1 VLDGKPYFNKPP
13 FYFWLVALSF
23 KLFGVSF
30 YASKLPSLLF
40 ATLNV
45 FFLYWIVYRWFEDYD
60 LAFFSAFS
68 FTTTRWIVTNFTT
81 NRPESLLVFSVLLGC
96 YAVFLMNARDKKG
109 PYLFGL
115 SLAAGF
121 MTKLFFAFFLPIG
134 VFFYGLVSRRIYQ
147 WLRWAHFYAGI
158 TLGLMLTSL
167 WFIYAEIKYP
177 GYIHHIFGTQTLQRV
192 TEGLDVN
199 TDPLMYLKEIAKYY
213 QPWLLFFLGGFS
225 LLSKK
230 LRTNEYYWLVF
241 LTIII
246 MLVPL
251 QIAKSKASRY
261 LTIATPFLSI
271 AAAIG
276 VCHFERV
283 RKFMNGLVLYSI
295 VPLFVFFWIVPVKVN
310 PEKFHVIH
318 LAERLSRG
326 TKVDY
331 TDSLAFLGGGK
342 DLKAGDFRFIEWTPS
357 DPGIEY
363 RLIYD
368 FYLSDKFVHWTDADL
383 QNWNIGGQTSV
394 LLLTSPQAEKI
405 LPRDSARWFV
415 LDQDKYHA
423 LLVGVRY

>member
-1 VLDGKPYFNKPP
+1 MLDGKPYFNKPP
-13 FYFWLVALSF
+13 LYFWLVALSF

-45 FFLYWIVYRWFEDYD
+45 FFLYWIVYLWFKDYD

-68 FTTTRWIVTNFTT
+68 FATTRWIVTNFAA

-96 YAVFLMNARDKKG
+96 YAVFRMNTRDKKG
-109 PYLFGL
+109 PYIFGL

-121 MTKLFFAFFLPIG
+121 MTKLFFAFFLPI
-134 VFFYGLVSRRIYQ
+134 VVLLYGLISRRIYQ
-147 WLRWAHFYAGI
+147 WLRWSHFYAGI
-158 TLGLMLTSL
+158 ALGLMLSSL
-167 WFIYAEIKYP
+167 WFIYSEIKYP
-177 GYIHHIFGTQTLQRV
+177 GYMNYIFNTQTLQRV

-199 TDPLMYLKEIAKYY
+199 TDPFMYIKEIAKYY
-213 QPWLLFFLGGFS
+213 QPWLIFFLGGFS

-251 QIAKSKASRY
+251 QVAKGKASRY
-261 LTIATPFLSI
+261 LAIATPFLSI

-295 VPLFVFFWIVPVKVN
+295 LPLFVFFWIVP
-310 PEKFHVIH
+310 
-318 LAERLSRG
+318 
-326 TKVDY
+326 
-331 TDSLAFLGGGK
+331 
-342 DLKAGDFRFIEWTPS
+342 
-357 DPGIEY
+357 
-363 RLIYD
+363 
-368 FYLSDKFVHWTDADL
+368 
-383 QNWNIGGQTSV
+383 
-394 LLLTSPQAEKI
+394 
-405 LPRDSARWFV
+405 
-415 LDQDKYHA
+415 
-423 LLVGVRY
+423 